1 MRVGRTPPV
10 LFIAAALVAALA
22 TPAAGKGKPVPPE
35 EALFDVT
42 MTLVGSEGLS
52 TECDDGDGVAGA
64 VVMTRESGGFVGGE
78 SFGIYIDGVSWER
91 RFPPSSGQSL
101 AGCHGGNVDGTNA
114 EYGGFSMNVDDA
126 GAVTDIRWF
135 FDYYVEQ
142 APTGKGRRMK
152 TMIFE
157 HFALSGQDLDWD
169 PTTSTV
175 SGQFNLMHHYWN
187 RYTGEEVD
195 YEPFPGSPRWM
206 EFTVIWV
213 PHQ

>member
-35 EALFDVT
+35 
-42 MTLVGSEGLS
+42 
-52 TECDDGDGVAGA
+52 
-64 VVMTRESGGFVGGE
+64 E

-157 HFALSGQDLDWD
+157 HFALSGQDLDWFFHVYLRQPELPVLD
-169 PTTSTV
+169 FSMDSPV
-175 SGQFNLMHHYWN
+175 N